1 MISRRYVR
9 LASAKA
15 MFYLGA
21 RGDGDAIDA
30 ALALCCDQE
39 VLVRREAAKL
49 LAVLPTKGDA
59 EVKHRIMGQFR
70 LQKLAHQN
78 DLMPPICQ
86 VQHKGDSLGGE
97 NPNIRRLC
105 CIRRITPRTW
115 QCHEPLN

>member
-1 MISRRYVR
+1 
-9 LASAKA
+9 

-49 LAVLPTKGDA
+49 LAVLPTKGDT

-70 LQKLAHQN
+70 PHNLTHQN

-86 VQHKGDSLGGE
+86 VRYKGDSLVGKIQTFGVCAAYDASHQE
-97 NPNIRRLC
+97 HGNVMSP
-105 CIRRITPRTW
+105 
-115 QCHEPLN
+115 